1 MSQPDRYSL
10 DQTSISDTDSQLSS
24 RDDSI
29 SLSGYDGDDESY
41 EKDIINFV
49 ENGIFTI
56 PGAIPNSPQDEV
68 PPETEQDAIEEE
80 EINTQASQAVDN
92 LQIEIYEEPQEALE
106 IIDEEP
112 QVQNID
118 EEPIAKRKAIRIKNV
133 IQRYVP
139 PVITIK
145 PKTQKKPTT
154 FQDSQAEVSSQIALE
169 YLMDET
175 KSTSS
180 LSQQFIIKKVRLETR
195 SPDDQAKVIYGAEF
209 ETLKNSDCYL
219 CGFPLSE
226 RISYKH
232 NERWGYTHNP
242 ITSSYD
248 HTAPVNFSSIVSR
261 IPSQYNT
268 KKDNITKN
276 RIEDYEKDFLKS
288 NGKFACFHCNFT
300 KSQMMFIT
308 CKIIDGVINFQNFN
322 HNRRVIEK
330 FVNDLYRNNSEW
342 SKGSDNTNTLYKC
355 IRKYYN
361 GNINNWK
368 TSRIK
373 SIIDSANE
381 VCTMIKEHVDEKSVM
396 KRFYYTKLLLQK
408 AYKQLQIDQVYL
420 AQPTDAKKNIYLKKF
435 IAHVVAKAEATNP
448 NFVKPWNTRQ
458 KPKTAPFDRT
468 KSKSTYTSERQ
479 KDKSIS
485 SIQRSTTA
493 RKQILE
499 EKRGL
504 EARVL
509 PSGEFVVPTKIKTP
523 FEKQRESDRRLSGI
537 GGLRRR
543 KNKRKTYRRIRLF

>member
-1 MSQPDRYSL
+1 MSQPDHHLFR
-10 DQTSISDTDSQLSS
+10 SDTDTSSVSQLSS

-68 PPETEQDAIEEE
+68 PPETKKQADEEKAIDE
-80 EINTQASQAVDN
+80 QASQAVDN

-118 EEPIAKRKAIRIKNV
+118 EEPIAKRKAIRIKNE

-175 KSTSS
+175 RSTSS

-226 RISYKH
+226 RISHKH

-308 CKIIDGVINFQNFN
+308 CKIINGVINFQNFN

-342 SKGSDNTNTLYKC
+342 SKGSDGSNTLYKC
-355 IRKYYN
+355 IRKYY
-361 GNINNWK
+361 GNKDDWK
-368 TSRIK
+368 KSRIQ
-373 SIIDSANE
+373 SIIASADE

-408 AYKQLQIDQVYL
+408 AYKQLQIDQVYI

-479 KDKSIS
+479 KDQSIALN
-485 SIQRSTTA
+485 QRSTTA

-504 EARVL
+504 EPRL
-509 PSGEFVVPTKIKTP
+509 LQSGDVVVPTRIKSP

-537 GGLRRR
+537 GGSRRR